1 MCNVFVGCMLRD
13 DGNRRLE
20 RTDSIPEF
28 PCNFS
33 SFMNV
38 SPCDFQSLEYSVYVS
53 NFKMVNVPK

>member
-1 MCNVFVGCMLRD
+1 MMVTEGWREQIAFL
-13 DGNRRLE
+13 
-20 RTDSIPEF
+20 SF
-28 PCNFS
+28 PVT